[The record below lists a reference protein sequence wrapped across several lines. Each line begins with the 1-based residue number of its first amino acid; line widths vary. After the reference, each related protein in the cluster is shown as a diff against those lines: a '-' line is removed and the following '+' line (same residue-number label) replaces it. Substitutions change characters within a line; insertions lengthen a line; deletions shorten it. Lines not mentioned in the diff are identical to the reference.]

1 MDMLVYFECC
11 KVTPRAAREAN
22 WSLEF
27 LDGKQGIALVLPGT
41 RVNQEWADM
50 LLSNRARIFANRDIF
65 KWIYRN
71 WRLAGPTHVPSP
83 PPGAEETLLVV
94 PLQLCLMC
102 LRPVKPPCF
111 FSVDNPQT
119 YQILRKRKK
128 NKNLHNLFSFLSFFL
143 MLLTES
149 CISIPNLKE
158 RKKRLRDREYKPLHE
173 PLLRMLP
180 QACLPPICWAG
191 CPAHWEWLSAPR
203 GSTLTAQFPE
213 RGESEAQPGR
223 LSIMFKQ
230 QGLDW
235 LWHPYNSNYRYQ
247 WHNKRALFSKKHQT
261 VHIWISY
268 LGNEKSRL
276 GFLSLFFW
284 KSHVVVFLWALMKES
299 SAESSLGVSALVYS
313 TQSFLLP
320 LTLPV

>member
-1 MDMLVYFECC
+1 M
-11 KVTPRAAREAN
+11 
-22 WSLEF
+22 
-27 LDGKQGIALVLPGT
+27 
-41 RVNQEWADM
+41 
-50 LLSNRARIFANRDIF
+50 NRDIF

-71 WRLAGPTHVPSP
+71 WRLPGPTHVPSP

-94 PLQLCLMC
+94 PFQLCLMC

-128 NKNLHNLFSFLSFFL
+128 KNNYIILSFFSL
-143 MLLTES
+143 FWFFFNAFDWDLYFCS
-149 CISIPNLKE
+149 KLKE
-158 RKKRLRDREYKPLHE
+158 RKKYLRDREYKPLHE
-173 PLLRMLP
+173 PLLKMLP

-191 CPAHWEWLSAPR
+191 CPAHWEWLSALR

-213 RGESEAQPGR
+213 RRESEAQPGR

-235 LWHPYNSNYRYQ
+235 LWHPYNSNYQYQ

-268 LGNEKSRL
+268 LGNEKTRL
-276 GFLSLFFW
+276 GFLSLFFLEEPC
-284 KSHVVVFLWALMKES
+284 SCF
-299 SAESSLGVSALVYS
+299 SLGFNEGIISWVQPGSFCTSLQHSVFSVAFDSSSVMIYYIKQTLSHFFSLISVPRAQRSHFFLVI
-313 TQSFLLP
+313 
-320 LTLPV
+320 